1 MIKYMLIS
9 SLLSLNVMYPNADIC
24 KEALDQVI
32 KQDQKAIC
40 IPAGMDQSNIK
51 MDAMIANFLNMAKEL
66 NAMDLNSGKE

>member
-1 MIKYMLIS
+1 
-9 SLLSLNVMYPNADIC
+9 MYPNADIC